1 MKLAVLTCGMLPI
14 PAVRG
19 GAVENLIDF
28 YLEYNDR
35 KKIHHITVYS
45 PWDIKLKEKKC
56 ISSDVNHYCYID
68 VTSLKARIERRIYK
82 YLHKNEYYN
91 YFIEYYFEKVYS
103 DLKNKK
109 YDYILLENSPGLAY
123 KLSERG
129 YKNILLHLHND
140 LLNSHSHC
148 HEVIARNIVKVIT
161 VSNYIKKSVSTV
173 YPCKNIYTVYNGIDT
188 MLFSQKN
195 KSCLL
200 LTGDE
205 SQIATG
211 IRNASCIY
219 GAIRSLNNTNL
230 GVIGKPS
237 DWLIAS
243 QVDYQL
249 VKEKYGVNLI
259 DIPMLE
265 LEIELKKNEPSD
277 IPHYDQLVK
286 RFKNKETLDGAL
298 KFYSALRR
306 IITRYNLSGFTLR
319 CFDLLGPYKNTACL
333 AFGLLN
339 EQGITA
345 ACEGD
350 VPSLLTMHFVRALTN
365 MPSFQSNPSS
375 INFAENS
382 ILFAH
387 CTLPLNMVQKYTL
400 TTHFESGLGIGIKG
414 EMPLGKVSVL
424 KLAPSLKCDD
434 SVTFSGTIKKNLSLP
449 NYCRTQIEVEPED
462 GGMFSIIK
470 DNFGNH
476 IIITYADCVG
486 SFITL
491 LNLYDAKYDN
501 LHKEEK
507 KDK

>member
-1 MKLAVLTCGMLPI
+1 MNINVIRLRSKLHD
-14 PAVRG
+14 
-19 GAVENLIDF
+19 ENKEMIK
-28 YLEYNDR
+28 ENDQFL
-35 KKIHHITVYS
+35 
-45 PWDIKLKEKKC
+45 DEL
-56 ISSDVNHYCYID
+56 N
-68 VTSLKARIERRIYK
+68 
-82 YLHKNEYYN
+82 NELMN
-91 YFIEYYFEKVYS
+91 D
-103 DLKNKK
+103 DLM
-109 YDYILLENSPGLAY
+109 LLENAKEAAY
-123 KLSERG
+123 DIIFIESGGSESEFVKIFDKLEEPI
-129 YKNILLHLHND
+129 ILLSNGKN
-140 LLNSHSHC
+140 NSLPDSL
-148 HEVIARNIVKVIT
+148 EIKT
-161 VSNYIKKSVSTV
+161 YI
-173 YPCKNIYTVYNGIDT
+173 
-188 MLFSQKN
+188 SQKN

-333 AFGLLN
+333 AFSLLN

-434 SVTFSGTIKKNLSLP
+434 SVAFSGTIKKNLSLP

>member
-1 MKLAVLTCGMLPI
+1 MNINVIRLRSKLHD
-14 PAVRG
+14 
-19 GAVENLIDF
+19 ENKEMIK
-28 YLEYNDR
+28 ENDQFL
-35 KKIHHITVYS
+35 
-45 PWDIKLKEKKC
+45 DEL
-56 ISSDVNHYCYID
+56 N
-68 VTSLKARIERRIYK
+68 
-82 YLHKNEYYN
+82 NELMN
-91 YFIEYYFEKVYS
+91 D
-103 DLKNKK
+103 DLM
-109 YDYILLENSPGLAY
+109 LLENAKEASYDIIFIESGGSESEFVKIFD
-123 KLSERG
+123 KLEEPI
-129 YKNILLHLHND
+129 ILLSNGKN
-140 LLNSHSHC
+140 NSLPASL
-148 HEVIARNIVKVIT
+148 EIKT
-161 VSNYIKKSVSTV
+161 YI
-173 YPCKNIYTVYNGIDT
+173 
-188 MLFSQKN
+188 SQKN